1 MMKHSMFNI
10 HSITFKVV
18 AVLATQLRTR
28 EQSHQIEQEMFITYL
43 YFFDFCPLDIIVST
57 DFVEIISTAVYSV
70 K

>member
-1 MMKHSMFNI
+1 MMKHLMFNI

-43 YFFDFCPLDIIVST
+43 YFFDFCPLDIVST

-70 K
+70 Q